1 MVVDAVPQRAL
12 CTLPCASS
20 VVVVNTSIRLLMS
33 FEEKDEVEFQAP
45 VALVLKVCSLFS
57 RCGTSQAL
65 GSLKD

>member
-20 VVVVNTSIRLLMS
+20 VVVVVSTSIRLLMS

-45 VALVLKVCSLFS
+45 VALVLKFVVCFRGRGDKSS
-57 RCGTSQAL
+57 AL
-65 GSLKD
+65 